1 MPNRLQYSG
10 EDGLYHLVDEN
21 GQRVYPCNHTRFD
34 EKIVFCD
41 TPPKLAEFAP
51 KERCFIPDY
60 IPPLPGTGPGIPVPT
75 TVPDPDTTIPDPDPE
90 TSSEIPDPE
99 TSSEIPDPETSSEIP
114 DPETSSEIPDPETS
128 SEIPDPETSSEIP
141 DPDVQYNVSIVRVK
155 VNPVAICPA
164 TDSYS
169 YPAVITAPP
178 QTPQEIV
185 DMVLGEIVGNVSFGS
200 PCNTTFD
207 VSGLS
212 ATATQQANGE
222 ITATVS
228 IEDGGGSPVD
238 HELRITITT

>member
-1 MPNRLQYSG
+1 MSFPVG
-10 EDGLYHLVDEN
+10 CCEDD
-21 GQRVYPCNHTRFD
+21 
-34 EKIVFCD
+34 
-41 TPPKLAEFAP
+41 
-51 KERCFIPDY
+51 
-60 IPPLPGTGPGIPVPT
+60 T
-75 TVPDPDTTIPDPDPE
+75 TVPAPDPDTTVPA
-90 TSSEIPDPE
+90 
-99 TSSEIPDPETSSEIP
+99 
-114 DPETSSEIPDPETS
+114 PDPETS

-207 VSGLS
+207 VSGRS

-222 ITATVS
+222 ITATVG